1 MLGVK
6 TIRRKLRRRALRRA
20 GYRPEE
26 EAFER
31 FAQRFGPAAAVPK
44 GGTQEE
50 PKEENQQDL
59 REEPHEEPHEEEPRR
74 EAAKPPAPPS
84 DPALAVL
91 GLEAGA
97 SPEEIATAYRRMAHT
112 YHPDKVAGESREVR
126 EYAERRMKEINAAY
140 SELKLRAG
148 AWTAGGTG

>member
-6 TIRRKLRRRALRRA
+6 AIRRRLRRRALRRE
-20 GYRPEE
+20 GRRPEE
-26 EAFER
+26 EVFER
-31 FAQRFGPAAAVPK
+31 FAQRFGAAA
-44 GGTQEE
+44 TRTRA
-50 PKEENQQDL
+50 PKEGARQKYQGNP
-59 REEPHEEPHEEEPRR
+59 REEPRR
-74 EAAKPPAPPS
+74 DTAPPRAL
-84 DPALAVL
+84 PADTALVVL

-97 SPEEIATAYRRMAHT
+97 SEREIGAAYRRLART